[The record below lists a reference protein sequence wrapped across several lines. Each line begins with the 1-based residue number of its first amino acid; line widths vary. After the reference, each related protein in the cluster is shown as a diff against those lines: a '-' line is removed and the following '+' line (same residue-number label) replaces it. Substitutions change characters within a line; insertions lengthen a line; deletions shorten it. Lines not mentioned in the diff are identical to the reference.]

1 VTEHLDGGQAD
12 HGIVGMPIGRPSSM
26 GPAGR
31 ARMAPVQSTGA
42 IAPDGVTRDEV
53 GVLAGVVV
61 SVTPRRRVRS
71 QGDAVR
77 LIVALALIG
86 VGVLVA
92 TWLRNTIG
100 GAEEDLVDVYER
112 VPDRFAEA
120 LTGLAVIG
128 AGVVPLVALTVLVA
142 RRRLRQA
149 ATLLCAGAG
158 AGLAMVWLTEFLAA
172 RGVIAGVDPDT
183 DRVVELTSPTFATS
197 PLIAAAVAL
206 VIVAS
211 RWLSDQ
217 WRRVLWVGVGLLVL
231 FRIVSSSEP
240 PLDIVVAIAVGMALG
255 SLALLVF
262 GTEGS
267 DPEAPELV
275 AMLRSVGRPR
285 RVEQRAGN
293 NPLVYDVE
301 MVGSAPLAMR
311 VRTVHDRSENMLEQ
325 LWRSVRLRT
334 WVNDRPYDT
343 VQRRIEHEALAQ
355 RLAADAGAR
364 VATVRGIVASHQG
377 SVGLLED
384 RIEAA
389 PVASVV
395 AHPSSHTPGEAAGEV
410 DDADEPDP
418 SRLSRALLVDI
429 WQQVR
434 LLHADRIAHRNLD
447 LQSVW
452 VTPEGR
458 AVLRGFDGATV
469 AASDRDLALDRAQL
483 LVSTALVV
491 GAPAAVAVAVE
502 ALGAHAVLAS
512 VPYLQPLAL
521 PGATRRAWRG
531 NRAVLDALRV
541 AVAGATGAAP
551 APLARLDRIRPRTAM
566 SLAAAVVAFYVLLPQ
581 FGDFG
586 ETADAASRANWW
598 WLGPMIVGAGATI
611 AFAALAFV
619 AAVPEPIPYIPAL
632 RMQLAS
638 SFLSRIA
645 PANTGTL
652 AVGVR
657 FLQRSGLDPGPAAA
671 AVGLCTL
678 GGFAVHLSLMGAFLL
693 WVGSSEVGFSLPDAN
708 VLFIAIAVVL
718 SASGLVIGLV
728 PALRRRVLPPLVL
741 QARNAATS
749 LADVLTDP
757 VRVIGLLGGSFGV
770 TSSFI
775 LTLAAA
781 VAAFGGGV
789 SFPEIG
795 AAYLVAAALGSA
807 APTPGGLGAVEG
819 ALLAALTGY
828 GMPAGQAV
836 SAVLTFR
843 LVTYW
848 LPMLP
853 GWFMFQLMT
862 RREEL

>member
-1 VTEHLDGGQAD
+1 
-12 HGIVGMPIGRPSSM
+12 
-26 GPAGR
+26 
-31 ARMAPVQSTGA
+31 MAPVQTTGA
-42 IAPDGVTRDEV
+42 IASPGATSEEGDN
-53 GVLAGVVV
+53 VLAGVHV
-61 SVTPRRRVRS
+61 SVAPRRRVRS
-71 QGDAVR
+71 QADVVR

-120 LTGLAVIG
+120 LTGLAIIG
-128 AGVVPLVALTVLVA
+128 AVVVPVLALFTLVA
-142 RRRLRQA
+142 RGRYRQA
-149 ATLLCAGAG
+149 ASLTSGALV
-158 AGLAMVWLTEFLAA
+158 AGLAMRWLTDFLANQ
-172 RGVIAGVDPDT
+172 GVIAAVDPDT

-197 PLIAAAVAL
+197 PLIASAVAL
-206 VIVAS
+206 VIIAAPWVS
-211 RWLSDQ
+211 QQ
-217 WRRVLWVGVGLLVL
+217 WRRVLWAGVGMLVL
-231 FRIVSSSEP
+231 FRVVSSSEP
-240 PLDIVVAIAVGMALG
+240 PLDIVVAIAVGMAVG

-262 GTEGS
+262 GTLSS

-275 AMLRSVGRPR
+275 GMLRSVARP
-285 RVEQRAGN
+285 VSIEQVAGAS
-293 NPLVYDVE
+293 PLVYAVDVE
-301 MVGSAPLAMR
+301 NGPPLEMR
-311 VRTVHDRSENMLEQ
+311 VRTVHDRSENRLEQ
-325 LWRSVRLRT
+325 LWRSVRVRG

-355 RLAADAGAR
+355 RTAGDAGAR
-364 VATVRGIVASHQG
+364 VAPVRGIVASHHG
-377 SVGLLED
+377 SVGLIED
-384 RIEAA
+384 RVDGT
-389 PVASVV
+389 PVAALI
-395 AHPSSHTPGEAAGEV
+395 AHSASQGAGGAPGDDGADTDDGARPDDGPGATGTASSNGPLL
-410 DDADEPDP
+410 D
-418 SRLSRALLVDI
+418 RALVVDM
-429 WQQVR
+429 WRQVQA
-434 LLHADRIAHRNLD
+434 LHRDRIAHRNLD
-447 LQSVW
+447 LESIW
-452 VTPEGR
+452 VTPDGR
-458 AVLRGFDGATV
+458 AVLRGFDGAAV
-469 AASDRDLALDRAQL
+469 AATDRDLALDRAQL
-483 LVSTALVV
+483 LVSTALAI
-491 GAPAAVAVAVE
+491 GAPAAVAVAVDV
-502 ALGAHAVLAS
+502 LGHQAAISA

-521 PGATRRAWRG
+521 PAPTRRAWRG
-531 NRAVLDALRV
+531 NKEVLDALRASIV
-541 AVAGATGAAP
+541 RATGVEP
-551 APLARLDRIRPRTAM
+551 APLARLDRIRPRTAV
-566 SLAAAVVAFYVLLPQ
+566 SLAAFAAAFYFVLPQ
-581 FGDFG
+581 LGDVG
-586 ETADAASRANWW
+586 ETAEAASQANWW
-598 WLGPMIVGAGATI
+598 WLVPMLFGAAATI

-619 AAVPEPIPYIPAL
+619 ASVPEPIPYLPAL
-632 RMQLAS
+632 RMQVAS

-671 AVGLCTL
+671 AVGLCAL
-678 GGFAVHLSLMGAFLL
+678 AGFVVHLSLMGAFLL
-693 WVGSSEVGFSLPDAN
+693 WVGSSDVGFSLPEAD
-708 VLFIAIAVVL
+708 VLFIVIAVAL

-728 PALRRRVLPPLVL
+728 PAVRRRVLPPLVE
-741 QARNAATS
+741 QARNAASS

-757 VRVIGLLGGSFGV
+757 LRVVGLIGGSTGI

-828 GMPAGQAV
+828 GMPAGTAV
-836 SAVLTFR
+836 PAVLTFR

-853 GWFMFQLMT
+853 GWLMFQQMQ